1 MSSNR
6 NDADSGGLLRSLCT
20 KWRDM
25 PSGRKLY
32 ILMTVTLVAL
42 MTVVAAGSMWLA
54 CNGVRY
60 VANVEDDSLSTGC
73 SRG

>member
-6 NDADSGGLLRSLCT
+6 NDADSGGLLRRLCT

-54 CNGVRY
+54 CNGMRY
-60 VANVEDDSLSTGC
+60 YAEKRNT
-73 SRG
+73 R